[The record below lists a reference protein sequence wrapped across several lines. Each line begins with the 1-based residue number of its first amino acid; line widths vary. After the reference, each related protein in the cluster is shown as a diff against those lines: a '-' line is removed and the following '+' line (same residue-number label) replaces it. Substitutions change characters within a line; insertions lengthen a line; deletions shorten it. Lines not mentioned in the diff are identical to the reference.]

1 MNKVGEIA
9 LILNSKFAIAKTTTP
24 LILGSEVLAY
34 TEIKVADADKDNSGI
49 ETVSIPKGKLK
60 VILRQSENQYLLSII
75 DRNSM
80 EANAENES
88 LARNLSSFKQI
99 QASNQAQQN
108 SEAPYSAQLDRSFS
122 LNLEFN
128 PLAIPGDSIAYT
140 NHQSQSLNNR

>member
-34 TEIKVADADKDNSGI
+34 TEIKVDDTNKDTSGI
-49 ETVSIPKGKLK
+49 EKVSIPKGKLK

-108 SEAPYSAQLDRSFS
+108 SEAPYSAQLDQSFS

-128 PLAIPGDSIAYT
+128 PLVIPGDSIAYT